1 MMEFESLLSVG
12 SGHNG
17 LNAQAVAVL
26 KEFLGGAAC
35 IHRGTCMVGGYRE
48 DCKGILCNS
57 VSDSSAQQYGIPTSG
72 PVGRRT
78 ATRSLRPRRTFG
90 LDEGRRKFATAW
102 RSCAW
107 VRGRRH
113 RLVER
118 IAGWAVEGKH
128 ARRESNRGRLS
139 MAWASCSPRERPLAG
154 GERVARKRK
163 GILMSGRGGQPRGG

>member
-1 MMEFESLLSVG
+1 MMEFESLLGVG

-17 LNAQAVAVL
+17 LDAEAAAVL
-26 KEFLGGAAC
+26 KEFLGCAAC
-35 IHRGTCMVGGYRE
+35 IHWGTCVIGGYRE

-57 VSDSSAQQYGIPTSG
+57 VSNSPAPQDVIPTSG

-78 ATRSLRPRRTFG
+78 ATRSLRPRRTLG

-107 VRGRRH
+107 VRGGRDG
-113 RLVER
+113 LVER

-139 MAWASCSPRERPLAG
+139 TAWASCSPRERPLVG
-154 GERVARKRK
+154 GGRVARKRK
-163 GILMSGRGGQPRGG
+163 GILMSGKGGRPWGE